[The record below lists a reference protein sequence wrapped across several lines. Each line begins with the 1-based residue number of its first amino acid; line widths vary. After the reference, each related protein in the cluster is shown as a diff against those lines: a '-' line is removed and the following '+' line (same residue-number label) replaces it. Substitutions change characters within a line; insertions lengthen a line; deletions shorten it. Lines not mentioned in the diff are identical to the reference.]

1 MKLPV
6 VWATILTASLGLVV
20 ARPVAVVAAVLK
32 DNEPIVG
39 AVRANSPIY
48 RFTDFWQSGNPVREL
63 RGEEHLFGANAGDK
77 VLFDFRASVR
87 GFNPVFAIFDPA
99 NRQVGFSQHPYF
111 TFVPQ
116 SSGYYKLIVMSQDPS
131 AVPNRYLL
139 RATAVP
145 AAGPTQPPSLPPS
158 DGLAADFFSEPPL
171 GETLFFPAP
180 SPAGSG
186 NFSRDGGFL
195 GSPDRSNVSTD
206 GGNFFNSPG
215 GFDRPA
221 VRAPNPSTRSSPTAA
236 GQNCRTYEA
245 GTVMF
250 GSAMAARYYTYC
262 LLPTAVFPT
271 ATPSISRPSNSVPLP
286 QPANNSFPVL
296 PAFPASELPG
306 IGSGPVESG
315 GTAPANPGNLRQ
327 PSEFYPY

>member
-1 MKLPV
+1 MKSPV
-6 VWATILTASLGLVV
+6 VWATILTASFALVV
-20 ARPVAVVAAVLK
+20 AKPIAVVAAVLK

-39 AVRANSPIY
+39 AVRATSPIY

-77 VLFDFRASVR
+77 VLFDFRAEVR

-139 RATAVP
+139 RAKIVP
-145 AAGPTQPPSLPPS
+145 GGPAIPPSLPSENGS
-158 DGLAADFFSEPPL
+158 DSGSFGAPLL
-171 GETLFFPAP
+171 GETPFSPVPPAA
-180 SPAGSG
+180 AGG
-186 NFSRDGGFL
+186 NFSRDGGFFQT
-195 GSPDRSNVSTD
+195 PERSNVSTD
-206 GGNFFNSPG
+206 FSNFFNSPG

-221 VRAPNPSTRSSPTAA
+221 DRPTNSSSNTGSSPLAS
-236 GQNCRTYEA
+236 GQNCRTYSG

-271 ATPSISRPSNSVPLP
+271 AIPSLPAPSNAVTSP
-286 QPANNSFPVL
+286 QPANNSLPVS
-296 PAFPASELPG
+296 PANPASTPAG
-306 IGSGPVESG
+306 NSPIESG
-315 GTAPANPGNLRQ
+315 DRAPANPDNLQQ
-327 PSEFYPY
+327 PDEFYSY